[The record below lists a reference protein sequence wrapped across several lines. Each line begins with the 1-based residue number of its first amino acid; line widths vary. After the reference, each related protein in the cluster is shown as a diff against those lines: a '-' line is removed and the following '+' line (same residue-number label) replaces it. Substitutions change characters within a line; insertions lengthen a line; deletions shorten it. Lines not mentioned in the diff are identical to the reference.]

1 MKKQIIIVLGL
12 FIFGA
17 LQAQKTGS
25 YLDLNIGGGS
35 HNLNYTLQDGT
46 QKGQFGYTINAGYS
60 YFFTP
65 QWGLHTGIGFQ
76 SFNSL
81 STLNYL
87 SSTPD
92 IDTDGQPYMFKV
104 NYKNWQEKQHAVF
117 LDIPLTVQ
125 YKLPVSNKIGLLAS
139 MGANVS
145 FPVTSSYEAA
155 GGQFVT
161 TGFYSQYNVELSDM
175 QQHGFS
181 TIDNTLKGNVAL
193 KPAFMAI
200 ADLGG
205 LYKLT
210 DKIDLFAGAYVNYG
224 LNNILK
230 ADTKLI
236 YQPDAV
242 YNGILAST
250 QTKSVTPISIGLK
263 VGIYF
268 HLGDDK
274 PTTDFIVPVE
284 SLQPVKPAEPVQ
296 PVQVVEP
303 VKAEP
308 QSEPVQVK
316 QPIEPVKTEVIVSP
330 VQPAE
335 TVQPVQPIV
344 APVVTPVLVPI
355 VPVQPE
361 VQPEAVKLVEPVVIP
376 KPAEPV
382 HVAKPVEPVV
392 EVQPVVPVKPEP
404 LVVETTV
411 SEPAPK
417 VVETPVVTKVEQPE
431 KPVTPLESDN
441 KVDVFKL
448 AQKIAAS
455 MNVMFGFNST
465 QVTIIK
471 DRMIKELSNILKANP
486 FIHLHFVGHTC
497 NIGTHEINMSIGMRR
512 AISVKQ
518 KFIDEGVSEA
528 QLSNE
533 SKAYDQPLVPNTSKH
548 NRARN
553 RRVEIKVLK

>member
-1 MKKQIIIVLGL
+1 
-12 FIFGA
+12 
-17 LQAQKTGS
+17 
-25 YLDLNIGGGS
+25 
-35 HNLNYTLQDGT
+35 
-46 QKGQFGYTINAGYS
+46 
-60 YFFTP
+60 
-65 QWGLHTGIGFQ
+65 
-76 SFNSL
+76 
-81 STLNYL
+81 
-87 SSTPD
+87 
-92 IDTDGQPYMFKV
+92 MFKV

-139 MGANVS
+139 VGANVS

-210 DKIDLFAGAYVNYG
+210 DKLDLFAGAYINYG

-268 HLGDDK
+268 HLGDNK

-284 SLQPVKPAEPVQ
+284 SLQPVKPADPVQ

-303 VKAEP
+303 VKTEPLAEP
-308 QSEPVQVK
+308 IQVK
-316 QPIEPVKTEVIVSP
+316 QPIEPVKTEVIAPTVQLAEP
-330 VQPAE
+330 VQPVLPV
-335 TVQPVQPIV
+335 TPVQ
-344 APVVTPVLVPI
+344 PVVTPEVVPV
-355 VPVQPE
+355 VPVQTE
-361 VQPEAVKLVEPVVIP
+361 VQPESVKPVEPVVIAQ
-376 KPAEPV
+376 PAEPV
-382 HVAKPVEPVV
+382 QVAKPVEPVV
-392 EVQPVVPVKPEP
+392 AEQPVVPVKTEP
-404 LVVETTV
+404 LVTKAAVT
-411 SEPAPK
+411 EPAPK
-417 VVETPVVTKVEQPE
+417 VVETPAVTKVEQPAT
-431 KPVTPLESDN
+431 PVAPVESDN

-471 DRMIKELSNILKANP
+471 DRMIKELSDILKANP